1 MGPEN
6 RSNSIIGSAVIHTQ
20 ADSGSSVSSIPK
32 RGVTGNTLE
41 VGVLVKKN
49 GSGKTDHNE
58 VDIPSDD
65 QDYLHANIAAGIVNS
80 GVKRR

>member
-6 RSNSIIGSAVIHTQ
+6 RSNSIIGSALIHTQ

-41 VGVLVKKN
+41 AGSIAKKN
-49 GSGKTDHNE
+49 GPGKTEHNE
-58 VDIPSDD
+58 VDFTQDD

-80 GVKRR
+80 GGRRR